1 MDTTGTP
8 SHEPVLVRE
17 VLDLLAPALDRDVGG
32 GGWTVDAT
40 LGLGGH
46 AVAVLERFPRVRL
59 FGLDRDPQALA
70 LAAERLAPFGDRV
83 VLERGRFSDLTDRLA
98 RHGIGPGMGHRGEP
112 VHGLLADLGV
122 SSMQLD
128 VGERGFSFQRGA
140 PLDMRMGAPD
150 PTKLHS
156 PSLSDPARALLAR
169 AQALDIDPD
178 EPTAYDVV
186 NRYPEEELA
195 NIFKQYG
202 EERHARR
209 IARGIAE
216 ARREQPLETTGELA
230 KLVAEWKPTPRRR
243 RGRRSGAQKKLHPA
257 TQVFQALRMEVNR
270 EMDELESLLDQS
282 VALLEKEGRLA
293 IISYHSGEDR
303 TVKHTLR
310 DLATGQIDRV
320 TGRPRAETQVIEV
333 LTKKPVRPSDAEVS
347 QNPRSRSARL
357 RAGRR
362 L

>member
-1 MDTTGTP
+1 MDQPGTP
-8 SHEPVLVRE
+8 THEPVLVRE
-17 VLDLLAPALDRDVGG
+17 VLDLLAPALSA
-32 GGWTVDAT
+32 GGWYVDAT

-46 AVAVLERFPRVRL
+46 AEAVLERFPDVRL

-70 LAAERLAPFGDRV
+70 LAAQRLARFGERV
-83 VLERGRFSDLTDRLA
+83 QLERGRFSDLTDRLA
-98 RHGIGPGMGHRGEP
+98 RHEVRL
-112 VHGLLADLGV
+112 VQGLLADLGV

-128 VGERGFSFQRGA
+128 LGERGFSFQADA
-140 PLDMRMGAPD
+140 PLDMRMGAPVTAEPNPQD
-150 PTKLHS
+150 LS
-156 PSLSDPARALLAR
+156 PQARDLLAR
-169 AQALDIDPD
+169 TKALDIEPD

-216 ARREQPLETTGELA
+216 ARREQPVETTGELA
-230 KLVAEWKPTPRRR
+230 KLVAEWKPAPPRPRH
-243 RGRRSGAQKKLHPA
+243 RSGRQFAQRTLHPA

-303 TVKHTLR
+303 AVKHTLR

-357 RAGRR
+357 RAARR
-362 L
+362 I

>member
-17 VLDLLAPALDRDVGG
+17 VLDLLAPALDRDIAE
-32 GGWTVDAT
+32 GGWSVDAT

-46 AVAVLERFPRVRL
+46 AVAILERFPRVRL

-70 LAAERLAPFGDRV
+70 LAAERLAPFGERV

-98 RHGIGPGMGHRGEP
+98 RHGIRH
-112 VHGLLADLGV
+112 VNGLLADLGV

-128 VGERGFSFQRGA
+128 VGARGFSFQAEA

-150 PTKLHS
+150 PTKLLS

-216 ARREQPLETTGELA
+216 ARREQPVETTAELA
-230 KLVAEWKPTPRRR
+230 KLVAEWKPMPRPH
-243 RGRRSGAQKKLHPA
+243 RGRPQKKLHPA

-362 L
+362 I

>member
-1 MDTTGTP
+1 METAGMPT
-8 SHEPVLVRE
+8 HAPVLVRE
-17 VLDLLAPALDRDVGG
+17 VLDLLAPALAG
-32 GGWTVDAT
+32 GGWTVDTT

-46 AVAVLERFPRVRL
+46 AAAVLDRFPSVRL
-59 FGLDRDPQALA
+59 FGLDRDPRALQI
-70 LAAERLAPFGDRV
+70 AAQRLAPFGERV
-83 VLERGRFSDLTDRLA
+83 LLERGRFSDLTDRLD
-98 RHGIGPGMGHRGEP
+98 RHGIRR
-112 VHGLLADLGV
+112 VRGLLADLGV

-128 VGERGFSFQRGA
+128 IPSRGFSFQANA
-140 PLDMRMGAPD
+140 PLDMRMGAAAVD
-150 PTKLHS
+150 RSEPTF
-156 PSLSDPARALLAR
+156 LSAEAESLLAR
-169 AQALDIDPD
+169 AKALDIEPD
-178 EPTAYDVV
+178 EPTAHDIV

-216 ARREQPLETTGELA
+216 ARREQPVETTGELA
-230 KLVAEWKPTPRRR
+230 KLVAEWKPVPPRHG
-243 RGRRSGAQKKLHPA
+243 GRRPGQRNLHPA

-270 EMDELESLLDQS
+270 EMDELESLLDQA
-282 VALLEKEGRLA
+282 VTLLEKEGCLA

-303 TVKHTLR
+303 AVKHTLR

-333 LTKKPVRPSDAEVS
+333 LTKKPVRPTDAEVA

-357 RAGRR
+357 RAARR
-362 L
+362 I